1 MKKLRLILM
10 IIVLQLLLVNTVLAE
25 VEFSQE
31 MFLELAESINEVPY
45 IETPAYKRI
54 ELENGMIVYLAEDR
68 ELPIVEVS
76 GFIKGGIS
84 QESKELAGISSIMVR
99 LMNTG
104 TENYSELELARYKE
118 LNGLS
123 FNISSSYDRYSF
135 SANSLSI
142 DQEKLIGLMAE
153 ILRNTQFEADYYQRI
168 IQEYYQI
175 LLQQYYY
182 DTSLV
187 DIYFKTNLYGE
198 HPYGY
203 ANNIKLII
211 AALQRMTPVE
221 LENFYQNT
229 IDPANLVMAVAGD
242 IDIEEMEELIRE
254 QFGDWESQGVELK
267 EKEVAVNEAN
277 YNRIIL
283 VNKADATHARM
294 KMGYNF
300 YNAHFEHRV
309 PFLMANRVFGSG
321 DFSSRL
327 MDNLRN
333 KLGYVYGIYSGV
345 SYRLLGGLY
354 YISTDVT
361 PDKAYETMEAIKEE
375 MLAIKEGRQ
384 RISEEEL
391 FRNVNL
397 YNALFP
403 KSYKNQ
409 INVLSDLMFDIEVMG
424 KGEDSLNDFI
434 REYNSLTADQVQEV
448 FAKHTFPEKILTV
461 IVGRKEDILPVFQEQ
476 GLEVEV
482 VEPF

>member
-1 MKKLRLILM
+1 MKKIRIILL
-10 IIVLQLLLVNTVLAE
+10 IIVLQLFLVNTVLAE

-31 MFLELAESINEVPY
+31 LFLELAESINEVPH
-45 IETPAYKRI
+45 IQTPDYDRI
-54 ELENGMIVYLAEDR
+54 ELDNGMVVYLAEDK

-84 QESKELAGISSIMVR
+84 QESKELAGISSVMTR

-123 FNISSSYDRYSF
+123 FNLSSSYDRFNF

-142 DQEKLIGLMAE
+142 DKDKLIGLMAE
-153 ILRNTQFEADYYQRI
+153 ILRNPQFEADYYQRI
-168 IQEYYQI
+168 IQEYYQV

-187 DIYFKTNLYGE
+187 DIYFNTNLYGE

-203 ANNIKLII
+203 SNNLELII
-211 AALQRMTPVE
+211 AALQGITPE
-221 LENFYQNT
+221 KLERFYQKT
-229 IDPANLVMAVAGD
+229 IHPANLVMAISGD
-242 IDIEEMEELIRE
+242 FDITEMEKLIRK
-254 QFGDWESQGVELK
+254 QFGGWNSSGTQLA
-267 EKEVAVNEAN
+267 EKVVVATENN
-277 YNRIIL
+277 YNQIIL
-283 VNKADATHARM
+283 VNKPDATHARM

-300 YNAHFEHRV
+300 YNNHFEHRV

-333 KLGYVYGIYSGV
+333 QLGYVYGIYSAV
-345 SYRLLGGLY
+345 NYYQLGGLY
-354 YISTDVT
+354 YITTDVA

-375 MLAIKEGRQ
+375 MLVIKEGHQ
-384 RISEEEL
+384 PISKEEL

-403 KSYKNQ
+403 KSYKKQ
-409 INVLSDLMFDIEVMG
+409 INILAELMYDIEVVG
-424 KGEDSLNDFI
+424 KGEDAINDFI
-434 REYNSLTADQVQEV
+434 QEYNSLSAEQVQAV
-448 FAKHTFPEKILTV
+448 FADYTYPERFLTV
-461 IVGRKEDILPVFQEQ
+461 IVGRKEDILPAFQKQ

-482 VEPF
+482 VEAF